1 MMNLDKVNSF
11 AKFYETG
18 KTVPNRTAETKF
30 KGSSGLDDAE
40 KSMINKAFPEAKRQ
54 CTQSVSLRRKFPHG
68 TTGFQR
74 ESHRFQNLRMW
85 Y

>member
-18 KTVPNRTAETKF
+18 KAVPNRTAEAKF

-40 KSMINKAFPEAKRQ
+40 KSMINKTFPEAKNNALNLYL
-54 CTQSVSLRRKFPHG
+54 SDGH
-68 TTGFQR
+68 
-74 ESHRFQNLRMW
+74 SHTEQPDSKGNRIDFRI
-85 Y
+85 